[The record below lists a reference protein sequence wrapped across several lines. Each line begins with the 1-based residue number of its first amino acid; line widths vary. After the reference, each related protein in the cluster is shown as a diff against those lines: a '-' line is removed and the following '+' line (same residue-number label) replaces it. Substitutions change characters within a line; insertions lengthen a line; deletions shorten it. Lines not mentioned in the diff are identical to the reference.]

1 MKYRLLRNTGRVLVT
16 VAIVAIAGVV
26 AWKLW
31 DDNMNAPWTRDA
43 HVRADVVGV
52 TPDVSGLVADVL
64 VKDNQAVKK
73 GDVLFQVDRQRF
85 VVALAQ
91 AQAVVEGRQATLDQ
105 AKRNLDR
112 LQRLTASA
120 VSIQQIEEAR
130 STVAEA
136 ESESLQASAAHDL
149 AQLNLDR
156 SEIRAPVN
164 GIITNLSLR
173 PGDYV
178 TTGAA
183 TMALVDTDTV
193 RIDGYFEET
202 KLPRIEVG
210 AKASIKPMG
219 WKSSIP
225 GHVLSIA
232 AGIEDRERASGT
244 LLANINPTFTWVRL
258 AQRVPVHIVLDGDA
272 ATKARL
278 VVGTS
283 ASVVIDSTAA
293 D

>member
-1 MKYRLLRNTGRVLVT
+1 MKHGFLRLTGRILVT
-16 VAIVAIAGVV
+16 AAVVAVACVA

-43 HVRADVVGV
+43 HVRADIVGV
-52 TPDVSGLVADVL
+52 TPDVSGLVAEVL
-64 VKDNQAVKK
+64 VKDNQAVTK
-73 GDVLFQVDRQRF
+73 GDALFRVDRQRF
-85 VVALAQ
+85 AVALAQ
-91 AQAVVEGRQATLDQ
+91 ARAVVEGKQATLDQ
-105 AKRNLDR
+105 ARRNLDR

-120 VSIQQIEEAR
+120 VSVQQIEQAQ

-136 ESESLQASAAHDL
+136 ESESLQAKAALDL

-156 SEIRAPVN
+156 SEVRAPVN

-202 KLPRIEVG
+202 KLPRIEIG
-210 AKASIKPMG
+210 ARASIKPMG
-219 WKSSIP
+219 WKTSLS
-225 GHVLSIA
+225 GHVASIA

-244 LLANINPTFTWVRL
+244 LLADINPTFTWVRL
-258 AQRVPVHIVLDGDA
+258 AQRVPVHIVLDSDA
-272 ATKARL
+272 ATRAKL

-283 ASVVIDSTAA
+283 ATVSIERATD
-293 D
+293 

>member
-1 MKYRLLRNTGRVLVT
+1 MKYRFLRLTGRILVT
-16 VAIVAIAGVV
+16 ATVVAVAGAV

-52 TPDVSGLVADVL
+52 TPDVSGLVAEVM

-73 GDVLFQVDRQRF
+73 GDALFQVDRQRF
-85 VVALAQ
+85 AVALTQ
-91 AQAVVEGRQATLDQ
+91 AQAMVEGKQATLDQ

-136 ESESLQASAAHDL
+136 ESESLQASASRDL

-156 SEIRAPVN
+156 SEVRAPVN

-178 TTGAA
+178 APGTA
-183 TMALVDTDTV
+183 TMALVDTDTM
-193 RIDGYFEET
+193 RIEGYFEET
-202 KLPRIEVG
+202 KLPRIRIG
-210 AKASIKPMG
+210 AKASIRLMG
-219 WKSSIP
+219 WPNSLS
-225 GHVLSIA
+225 GHVASIA
-232 AGIEDRERASGT
+232 AGIADRERSSGT
-244 LLANINPTFTWVRL
+244 LLADINPTFTWVRL
-258 AQRVPVHIVLDGDA
+258 AQRVPVHIVLDSDA

-278 VVGTS
+278 VAGTS
-283 ASVVIDSTAA
+283 ATVTIDRATAQ
-293 D
+293 

>member
-1 MKYRLLRNTGRVLVT
+1 MKYRLFRTTGRVLVT
-16 VAIVAIAGVV
+16 VAVVAIAVV
-26 AWKLW
+26 AAWKLW

-64 VKDNQAVKK
+64 VNDNQTVKK

-91 AQAVVEGRQATLDQ
+91 SQAVVDGKQATLDQ

-225 GHVLSIA
+225 GHVSSIA

-283 ASVVIDSTAA
+283 ASVVIETTVA